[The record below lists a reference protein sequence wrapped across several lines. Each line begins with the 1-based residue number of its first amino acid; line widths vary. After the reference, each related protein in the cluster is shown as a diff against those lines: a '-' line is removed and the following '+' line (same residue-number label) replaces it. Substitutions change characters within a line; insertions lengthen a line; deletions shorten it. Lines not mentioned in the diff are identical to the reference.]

1 MYKNLLGEM
10 VFEPW
15 EQEVADNINK
25 AVKEIIEKEINKV
38 FHNFKFKKKGEH
50 LN

>member
-1 MYKNLLGEM
+1 MKNLLGKY
-10 VFEPW
+10 VLEPW
-15 EQEVADNINK
+15 QQEIADRINRK
-25 AVKEIIEKEINKV
+25 IKEDLEKEINKV